1 MLCSANPRRLKVLI
15 LDEEVPLPPN
25 AGKRIRTW
33 NLLRR
38 LAVKH
43 DLTLLCYGFPEQEQ
57 MKDLRE
63 AGIKVFIVPI
73 PETRST
79 GWRLYLQLFLNLFSR
94 YPFSV
99 VKHYSSEF
107 QRALDNRLSAQH
119 WDLVVCEWT
128 PYMRFLEGETHTPV
142 LVTTHNVEAQIW
154 QRRSLNS
161 ANPLARLF
169 FRLQAAKMKRFE
181 RRALLRASAVT
192 AVSQDDANVMRD
204 WGVARVAVV
213 PNGAEIPAA
222 PFFEDTRD
230 PAQQRHLLSIS
241 SLDWYP
247 NEDALDFFVF
257 KIFPEIRRRCP
268 DVVFSIVGRRP
279 SASLKQK
286 VTGIPGV
293 VLHGEVDNVRSFL
306 AAATVVVVPLR
317 IGGGSRLKILE
328 ALAEGKA
335 VVSTSVGAEGLEL
348 IRGEHLLIAD
358 DPKDF
363 AERVIELME
372 CPEERDRLGAS
383 GRARVVEF
391 YDWNRIALELEKVWL
406 STALEAE
413 AIGPTEAPSAAVPV
427 TRV

>member
-15 LDEEVPLPPN
+15 VDEEVPFPPN

-79 GWRLYLQLFLNLFSR
+79 GWRLYLQLFLNLLSR

-107 QRALDNRLSAQH
+107 QRALDRRLSAQH

-128 PYMRFLEGETHTPV
+128 PYMRFLEGETRTPV

-161 ANPLARLF
+161 RNPLARLF

-204 WGVARVAVV
+204 WGLARVTVV
-213 PNGAEIPAA
+213 PNGAE
-222 PFFEDTRD
+222 
-230 PAQQRHLLSIS
+230 
-241 SLDWYP
+241 
-247 NEDALDFFVF
+247 
-257 KIFPEIRRRCP
+257 RRC
-268 DVVFSIVGRRP
+268 F
-279 SASLKQK
+279 
-286 VTGIPGV
+286 
-293 VLHGEVDNVRSFL
+293 
-306 AAATVVVVPLR
+306 
-317 IGGGSRLKILE
+317 
-328 ALAEGKA
+328 
-335 VVSTSVGAEGLEL
+335 GL
-348 IRGEHLLIAD
+348 
-358 DPKDF
+358 F
-363 AERVIELME
+363 RVQDI
-372 CPEERDRLGAS
+372 S
-383 GRARVVEF
+383 
-391 YDWNRIALELEKVWL
+391 
-406 STALEAE
+406 
-413 AIGPTEAPSAAVPV
+413 
-427 TRV
+427 